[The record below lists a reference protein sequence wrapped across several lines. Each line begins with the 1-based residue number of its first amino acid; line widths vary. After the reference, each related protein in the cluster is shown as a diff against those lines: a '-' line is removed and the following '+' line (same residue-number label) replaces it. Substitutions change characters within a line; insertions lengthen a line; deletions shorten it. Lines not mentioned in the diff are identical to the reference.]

1 MVEVT
6 LQMTEDELKS
16 FIRKEF
22 NSIGKFDASSEDL
35 YLQYF
40 DTIVDNGSA
49 TLFFGPV
56 HLRTWIL
63 ETLDR
68 LSIVTPLSENYNEV
82 KELWE
87 TKEYENNQLSVVAH
101 NRTDY
106 LVEWY

>member
-6 LQMTEDELKS
+6 LQMTEEELKDY
-16 FIRKEF
+16 IKREL
-22 NSIGKFDASSEDL
+22 NSIGKFDGSAEDL

-40 DTIVDNGSA
+40 NDIIDNGSA

-56 HLRTWIL
+56 HLRTWLL

-68 LSIVTPLSENYNEV
+68 LSIVTPLSEDYNEV

-87 TKEYENNQLSVVAH
+87 SKEYENNHLVVVAN